1 MCYLEYTSRMKHAS
15 PFHARALRGALIDM
29 LTEQNFTHAVT
40 LNTDRELSASRLR
53 DIFKTFCMNL
63 DRRAHAKQNVRN
75 IPSSER
81 LLAIAFPENLATNA
95 HLHAVAD
102 FSRLVQRTA
111 GHQELEEVIAR
122 TWKKATRKSG
132 SVHLSPQ
139 PDSGWSR
146 YITKMSRWPEP
157 LYWISTDF
165 HPF

>member
-1 MCYLEYTSRMKHAS
+1 MYHRS
-15 PFHARALRGALIDM
+15 PFQHRDLRNAVIGM
-29 LTEQNFTHAVT
+29 LSDRRFTHAVT

-53 DIFKTFCMNL
+53 DIFKTFCMNI

-102 FSRLVQRTA
+102 FSRLVQQTA
-111 GHQELEEVIAR
+111 SHQELEEVIAR
-122 TWKKATRKSG
+122 TWTKATRESG
-132 SVHLSPQ
+132 SAFLSPQ